1 MRGFTALFTSV
12 YSDKSEVVVPEDPQ
26 SRCLGLQVEKVVVQR
41 KEVLGG
47 LSLVI
52 KKGSGERE
60 HVQLGLEG
68 QGRC

>member
-1 MRGFTALFTSV
+1 MFVF
-12 YSDKSEVVVPEDPQ
+12 
-26 SRCLGLQVEKVVVQR
+26 QVEKVVVQR

-68 QGRC
+68 QAGVNEEQSVEGTSRM